1 MISLYIDTSSSFIS
15 RVSLDN
21 AIYYVKLSF
30 STREQS
36 WYLTLLDV
44 SRKVITEG
52 VKLQFGVSPTR
63 HLIDNPLNG
72 NLYISRSSSR
82 VGALGRNNFGQD
94 LDYSLVYI
102 TSAEEPLYIT
112 EVTV

>member
-1 MISLYIDTSSSFIS
+1 MISLYVDTTSSSIS
-15 RVSLDN
+15 RVSLSN
-21 AIYYVKLSF
+21 TTYYIKLYF
-30 STREQS
+30 STREKS
-36 WYLTLLDV
+36 WYITLLDV
-44 SRKVITEG
+44 SRSVIMEG

-63 HLIDNPLNG
+63 HLLNSTLGG
-72 NLYISRSSSR
+72 NLYISRSSPK
-82 VGALGRNNFGQD
+82 ADTLGRNNFGQD